1 MLCEDCQ
8 KRPACVHIT
17 KVNNNHKTEKHLCEY
32 CAQKAGEFS
41 FSSDAGLSVQDL
53 LKGMFSQGF
62 VETHQKTVSTCPN
75 CGMSYSDFSHNGKIG
90 CSVCYSTFADKL
102 ERMMRR
108 IHGANAHTGKVPRR
122 AGGDL
127 AVRQNLKKMKR
138 QLEAYIASEEYEH
151 AAKLRDEIRQLEKQL
166 DPNERGG
173 QTCR

>member
-1 MLCEDCQ
+1 MMCEDCQ

-41 FSSDAGLSVQDL
+41 FSSDAGLSVHDL

-62 VETHQKTVSTCPN
+62 VETQQKALPVCAN
-75 CGMSYSDFSHNGKIG
+75 CGMAYNDFSHNGKIG
-90 CSVCYSTFADKL
+90 CSVCYSTFADRL
-102 ERMMRR
+102 ERVLRR

-122 AGGDL
+122 TGGDL
-127 AVRQNLKKMKR
+127 AARQKLKKMKR
-138 QLEAYIASEEYEH
+138 QLETYIASEEYEN

-166 DPNERGG
+166 EHSEGG
-173 QTCR
+173 R